1 MFVYLC
7 AILILIFIFVC
18 FFFFVGIFNLAALK
32 NIGEKTSN
40 LFERK
45 KKEVGDLA
53 TEKASEAQ
61 SYAEEQ
67 AKKVGESI
75 EQTKKEASEIVG
87 GAGKMTIYL
96 FANLS
101 LSSSKSI

>member
-1 MFVYLC
+1 MRH
-7 AILILIFIFVC
+7 
-18 FFFFVGIFNLAALK
+18 FFFSSLRIAALK

-53 TEKASEAQ
+53 TEKATEAQ

-67 AKKVGESI
+67 AKKVGDSI
-75 EQTKKEASEIVG
+75 EQTKKEAGEIIG
-87 GAGKMTIYL
+87 GTGEQCHHLCFFYCRFPFEMNTDSNEIG
-96 FANLS
+96 
-101 LSSSKSI
+101 